1 MAKNTGIATVISRTP
16 ATWPCLRIR
25 RIIITII
32 TIRICTRR
40 LIHRSNR
47 PRTTCTLSQS
57 WSHHPLLPHSLRM
70 FRGWFAPDAV
80 YGYPTGFT
88 CRRWTGGGTR
98 PVFNAPTAVK
108 DSMAKSPASAETETF
123 TARRITIGES
133 MQTFV
138 TVINP
143 RLVARRGTLRKRSRS
158 IWQSFLIRDCN
169 RQTVD
174 IYANSYF
181 CE

>member
-1 MAKNTGIATVISRTP
+1 
-16 ATWPCLRIR
+16 
-25 RIIITII
+25 
-32 TIRICTRR
+32 
-40 LIHRSNR
+40 
-47 PRTTCTLSQS
+47 
-57 WSHHPLLPHSLRM
+57 M

-158 IWQSFLIRDCN
+158 I
-169 RQTVD
+169 
-174 IYANSYF
+174 
-181 CE
+181 